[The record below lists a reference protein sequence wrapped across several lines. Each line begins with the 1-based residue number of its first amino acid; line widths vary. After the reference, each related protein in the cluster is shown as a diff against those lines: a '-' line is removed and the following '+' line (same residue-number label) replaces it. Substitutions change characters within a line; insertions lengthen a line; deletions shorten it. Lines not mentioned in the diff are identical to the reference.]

1 MKRRPFSGTHGAEY
15 GKMMTAL
22 QEKDVRSPAKTG
34 LRAPG
39 AALSCAIFVQ
49 SGSASGSARIHQN
62 ILNTITTKKVT

>member
-22 QEKDVRSPAKTG
+22 QEKDVRSPAKKG

-39 AALSCAIFVQ
+39 AALSCAIFEPNMAGPGP
-49 SGSASGSARIHQN
+49 S
-62 ILNTITTKKVT
+62 LFF